1 MENRAKEQEQKL
13 PERQGRRIVM
23 DLDGGL
29 VRRLQIGD
37 EIGLGDL
44 YASAI
49 CIMTALY
56 KLSGTE
62 EYPDYEKHFILKNV
76 ERNVIA
82 AAETAD
88 NMEEVRMLVNM
99 SMLG

>member
-1 MENRAKEQEQKL
+1 
-13 PERQGRRIVM
+13 M

-56 KLSGTE
+56 KLAGTE

-82 AAETAD
+82 AAD
-88 NMEEVRMLVNM
+88 NMEEVRLLVNM